1 MFLGKK
7 KEKFLYQKELEQIAK
22 YDFSD
27 LSEDELFNISDGL
40 RYRVKRGESLV
51 KIMPKAFALVKET
64 VKRTL
69 GITLYDTQLQAA
81 VALATRHIIEME
93 TGEGK
98 TLAAVLPAYL
108 NALTGKGVHI
118 LTFNDYLAKRD
129 ANWMGPIYH
138 MLGITVGYITEE
150 IPRTARKKIYENDVV
165 YVCAKEAGFDYLRDF
180 MANKKEDLVQR
191 EFYYAIVDEAD
202 SVLIDEARIP
212 LVIAGS
218 VKRDSALLFFT
229 NSIVKDFEMG
239 THFTLNKYA
248 EKASLTEK
256 GLELA
261 EELLGIEDLYS
272 EENTETLETLLAAL
286 YAHYVLKKDKDYIVR
301 DGDIEIVDEFTGRV
315 AERRQY
321 PDALQDAVRTK
332 EGILSKE
339 KSMILNSMPLQ
350 HFLNLYEKLAG
361 MTGTANPAGDE
372 FGEYYDLEIVR
383 IEPYRTCIRKDL
395 PDLVFENKEA
405 KQAALIAKIA
415 EVHKAGQPLLIGT
428 GSVQESEELYQ
439 ALKAVG
445 IDCHVLNAK
454 NDEQE
459 AEIIKNA
466 GAYGAVTVSTNMAG
480 RGVDIKLGGFDER
493 DYNRVAD
500 LGGLYV
506 IGTNRN
512 ESRRIDNQLRGRA
525 GRQGDPGQSQ
535 FFISLEDD
543 MMVKYEVQNFLPEGD
558 SATDEN
564 GQIMDKKITDAV
576 AWLQRRVESY
586 NESARIQLLKYTH
599 VLELQRKLI
608 HAKCMELLDGEVSLH
623 FLEQRC
629 PEKYAELVDTVG
641 EEEAQSWERKITLY
655 CIRKA
660 WADYID
666 YMEYEKEGIHL
677 VVIGRK
683 DPVDEYN
690 RIAANA
696 FEDVKADMYNQVEE
710 LFMKAEIRKNGL
722 DLEEAG
728 LEVPAATWTYLIN
741 ESKSQFSLME
751 SFVKFV
757 SGKMK
762 K

>member
-1 MFLGKK
+1 MLFGKK
-7 KEKFLYQKELEQIAK
+7 DKKLYQKELDAIQK
-22 YDFSD
+22 YNFCD
-27 LSEDELFNISDGL
+27 LTEEELYNISDEL
-40 RYRVKRGESLV
+40 QYRVKRGENLT

-64 VKRTL
+64 AKRKL
-69 GITLYDTQLQAA
+69 GIELYDTQLQAGL
-81 VALATRHIIEME
+81 ALATNHIVEME

-98 TLAAVLPAYL
+98 TIAAVLPAYL
-108 NALTGKGVHI
+108 NALTGKGVHV

-138 MLGITVGYITEE
+138 TLGITVGYITEE
-150 IPRTARKKIYENDVV
+150 IPRSERKAIYENDIV

-180 MANKKEDLVQR
+180 MATRKEDVVQR
-191 EFYYAIVDEAD
+191 DFYYAIVDEAD
-202 SVLIDEARIP
+202 SILIDEARIP
-212 LVIAGS
+212 LVIAGAM
-218 VKRDSALLFFT
+218 KRDNSLLFFT
-229 NSIVKDFEMG
+229 NSIVKEFEMNV
-239 THFTLNKYA
+239 HFTLNKYA
-248 EKASLTEK
+248 EKTSLTDR
-256 GLELA
+256 GVELA
-261 EELLGIEDLYS
+261 EKLLELDDLYS
-272 EENTETLETLLAAL
+272 EQNTETLETLLAGL
-286 YAHYVLKKDKDYIVR
+286 YAHHVLQKDKDYIVR
-301 DGDIEIVDEFTGRV
+301 NGDIEIVDEFTGRV

-350 HFLNLYEKLAG
+350 HFINLYEKIAG

-372 FGEYYDLEIVR
+372 FREYYNLEIVKIDR
-383 IEPYRTCIRKDL
+383 YKKCIREDL
-395 PDLVFENKEA
+395 PDLVFETKEA
-405 KQAALIAKIA
+405 KEKALIAKIKD
-415 EVHKAGQPLLIGT
+415 VHAVGQPVLIGT
-428 GSVQESEELYQ
+428 GSIKESEELYA
-439 ALKAVG
+439 ALQEVG
-445 IDCHVLNAK
+445 IDCNVLNAK

-459 AEIIKNA
+459 AEIVKNA
-466 GAYGAVTVSTNMAG
+466 GAFGAVTVSTNMAG
-480 RGVDIKLGGFDER
+480 RGVDIKLGGADETEY
-493 DYNRVAD
+493 DKVAD

-512 ESRRIDNQLRGRA
+512 ESRRVDNQLRGRA

-543 MMVKYEVQNFLPEGD
+543 MMVKYDVENFLPAGGCD
-558 SATDEN
+558 TDEN
-564 GQIMDKKITDAV
+564 GLIIDKKITDAV

-608 HAKCMELLDGEVSLH
+608 HEKCMGLLDGSIRLH
-623 FLEQRC
+623 LLEDRC
-629 PEKYAELVDTVG
+629 PEKYDALVEAVG
-641 EEEAQSWERKITLY
+641 EEEAQAWERKLTLY
-655 CIRKA
+655 AMRKA
-660 WADYID
+660 WAEYID

-677 VVIGRK
+677 VIIGRK

-696 FEDVKADMYNQVEE
+696 FDDVKADINQQVED
-710 LFMKAEIRKNGL
+710 LFMKAEIKKDGL

>member
-1 MFLGKK
+1 
-7 KEKFLYQKELEQIAK
+7 
-22 YDFSD
+22 
-27 LSEDELFNISDGL
+27 
-40 RYRVKRGESLV
+40 
-51 KIMPKAFALVKET
+51 
-64 VKRTL
+64 
-69 GITLYDTQLQAA
+69 
-81 VALATRHIIEME
+81 
-93 TGEGK
+93 
-98 TLAAVLPAYL
+98 
-108 NALTGKGVHI
+108 
-118 LTFNDYLAKRD
+118 
-129 ANWMGPIYH
+129 

-150 IPRTARKKIYENDVV
+150 TPRTERKAIYANDVV

-180 MANKKEDLVQR
+180 MANKQEDLVQR

-202 SVLIDEARIP
+202 SILIDEARIP

-218 VKRDSALLFFT
+218 VKRDSTLLFFT
-229 NSIVKDFEMG
+229 NSIIKDFEMDV
-239 THFTLNKYA
+239 HFTLNKYA
-248 EKASLTEK
+248 EKASLTDR
-256 GLELA
+256 GVELA
-261 EELLGIEDLYS
+261 EKLLELEDLYS
-272 EENTETLETLLAAL
+272 QENTEILETLLAAL
-286 YAHYVLKKDKDYIVR
+286 YANYVLKKDKDYIVR
-301 DGDIEIVDEFTGRV
+301 NGDIEIVDEFTGRV

-332 EGILSKE
+332 EGILSKD
-339 KSMILNSMPLQ
+339 KTMILNSMPLQ
-350 HFLNLYEKLAG
+350 HFINLYEKLAG

-372 FGEYYDLEIVR
+372 FGEYYNLEIVR
-383 IEPYRTCIRKDL
+383 IEPHKTCIREDL
-395 PDLVFENKEA
+395 PDLVFETKEA
-405 KQAALIAKIA
+405 KQAALIAKIQA
-415 EVHKAGQPLLIGT
+415 LHEAGQPVLIGT

-439 ALKAVG
+439 ALKQVG

-480 RGVDIKLGGFDER
+480 RGVDIKLGGYDET
-493 DYNRVAD
+493 DYNKVAE

-512 ESRRIDNQLRGRA
+512 ESRRVDNQLRGRA
-525 GRQGDPGQSQ
+525 GRQGDPGKSQ

-543 MMVKYEVQNFLPEGD
+543 MMVKYEVKNFLPTKECE
-558 SATDEN
+558 TDEN
-564 GQIMDKKITDAV
+564 GQILDKKITDAV

-608 HAKCMELLDGEVSLH
+608 HAKCMELLAGEVSLH
-623 FLEQRC
+623 ILEQRC
-629 PEKYAELVDTVG
+629 PEKYAELVEQIG

-696 FEDVKADMYNQVEE
+696 FDDVKEDMYSRVEE
-710 LFMKAEIRKNGL
+710 LFLKAEITKTGL

-728 LEVPAATWTYLIN
+728 MEVPAATWTYLIN